1 MSSSGK
7 VGNGRGNNRKRPFRR
22 RDSAWQEGDFSGRT
36 FGGEP
41 RKPQAPTKGSGAQS
55 KRGSENVRGEKFS
68 YFERPKWIP
77 PNLSTD
83 PLPVSDCPWCGK
95 PIRDMSSAI
104 ADKDSGYPVHF
115 DCVTARIAFGERLEK
130 GDSIAYIGGGRFG
143 IVSFGGPG
151 TSARSSPGAMAAD
164 SQDRTLNENGTLSEN
179 GGRGFQ
185 GSSQSGRSF
194 QGSSHIQM
202 TGRSTSPPGRGFT
215 IKKIIEWENKD
226 KRAEW
231 RSIISDHYSVT

>member
-7 VGNGRGNNRKRPFRR
+7 AGSGRGNNRKRPFRR
-22 RDSAWQEGDFSGRT
+22 RDNSAWQEGDSSSRN
-36 FGGEP
+36 FGGES
-41 RKPQAPTKGSGAQS
+41 RKPQVPTKGSGAQQ
-55 KRGSENVRGEKFS
+55 KRGNENIRGEKFS

-104 ADKDSGYPVHF
+104 ADKDTGYPVHF

-130 GDSIAYIGGGRFG
+130 GDQVAYIGGGRFG
-143 IVSFGGPG
+143 IVSFGGTGP
-151 TSARSSPGAMAAD
+151 SARSSTGATPGVLPSD
-164 SQDRTLNENGTLSEN
+164 SQERPSHMQMQ
-179 GGRGFQ
+179 GRLA
-185 GSSQSGRSF
+185 
-194 QGSSHIQM
+194 
-202 TGRSTSPPGRGFT
+202 PPLVRGFT

>member
-7 VGNGRGNNRKRPFRR
+7 AGSGRGNNRKRPFRR
-22 RDSAWQEGDFSGRT
+22 HDNVWQEGNLNSRNFSGD
-36 FGGEP
+36 P
-41 RKPQAPTKGSGAQS
+41 RRPQTPAKGSSSQQ
-55 KRGSENVRGEKFS
+55 KRGNENVRGDKFS
-68 YFERPKWIP
+68 YFERPKWNP

-130 GDSIAYIGGGRFG
+130 GDSVAYIGGGRFG
-143 IVSFGGPG
+143 VVSFGSPGP
-151 TSARSSPGAMAAD
+151 SARSTAGTLAGSPTSD
-164 SQDRTLNENGTLSEN
+164 SQDRSGHVQMPGRSSPPQ
-179 GGRGFQ
+179 GRGF
-185 GSSQSGRSF
+185 
-194 QGSSHIQM
+194 I
-202 TGRSTSPPGRGFT
+202 

-231 RSIISDHYSVT
+231 RSVISDHYSVT

>member
-7 VGNGRGNNRKRPFRR
+7 AGSGRGNNRKRPFRR
-22 RDSAWQEGDFSGRT
+22 RDNGVWQEGDFNSRSYS
-36 FGGEP
+36 GEP
-41 RKPQAPTKGSGAQS
+41 RKPQIPTKGSGNQL
-55 KRGSENVRGEKFS
+55 KRGNENARGGKFS

-130 GDSIAYIGGGRFG
+130 GDSVAYIGGGRFG
-143 IVSFGGPG
+143 IVSFGNTGP
-151 TSARSSPGAMAAD
+151 SSRSSPGTVPPAD
-164 SQDRTLNENGTLSEN
+164 YQDRPSHMPMQGRLSPPPA
-179 GGRGFQ
+179 RGF
-185 GSSQSGRSF
+185 
-194 QGSSHIQM
+194 I
-202 TGRSTSPPGRGFT
+202 

-231 RSIISDHYSVT
+231 RSVISDHYSVT